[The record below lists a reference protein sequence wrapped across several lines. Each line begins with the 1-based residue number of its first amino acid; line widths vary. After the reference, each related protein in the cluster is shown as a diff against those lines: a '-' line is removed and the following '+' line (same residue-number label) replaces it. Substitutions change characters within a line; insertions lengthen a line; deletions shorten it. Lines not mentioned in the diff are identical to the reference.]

1 MACDK
6 GGNWWSTEQRRKH
19 YKMTPTVLAS
29 LSLLWQ
35 EEYQCPGMSRQF
47 SEQTAGTGLRRRW
60 QHMARHAEG
69 NAACTWGGRATFAE
83 AALPWEHC
91 VWHCWLRLRYGVLPS
106 CRQGRRLMKCCVA
119 VLSCSCR
126 AVPCIP
132 TWCWNAPTKGAGT
145 SWRAWGTG
153 KYAHMQQGWV
163 WELICNS
170 NVVTEVDKFN
180 YLETFKPGFWV
191 QHSCVFVKNDH
202 LLHLLCNDFHILNC
216 HLSS

>member
-1 MACDK
+1 MRGASYLCR
-6 GGNWWSTEQRRKH
+6 GSLTLGALCLALLAAAEVWGAAELQARKEADEMLCSGA
-19 YKMTPTVLAS
+19 K
-29 LSLLWQ
+29 LLLQ
-35 EEYQCPGMSRQF
+35 S
-47 SEQTAGTGLRRRW
+47 S
-60 QHMARHAEG
+60 
-69 NAACTWGGRATFAE
+69 
-83 AALPWEHC
+83 ALHPH
-91 VWHCWLRLRYGVLPS
+91 P
-106 CRQGRRLMKCCVA
+106 
-119 VLSCSCR
+119 
-126 AVPCIP
+126 
-132 TWCWNAPTKGAGT
+132 WCWNAPTRGAGT

-163 WELICNS
+163 WDLICNS